1 MPVGASNQRGRR
13 PKQPRA
19 SRGIITVYFILTR
32 CPDPSLWLVKLWL
45 LRVANTPD
53 KQAILRLWGS
63 GKRGDFYSH
72 TTYCDVC
79 LLCYQ
84 AKGIVHPTD
93 HEFEERDD
101 EDDHESDIEADH
113 SFTDDM
119 DDNEYAS
126 DQAGEDEQTR
136 T

>member
-1 MPVGASNQRGRR
+1 VPE
-13 PKQPRA
+13 KK
-19 SRGIITVYFILTR
+19 
-32 CPDPSLWLVKLWL
+32 PSIQL
-45 LRVANTPD
+45 LRLVA
-53 KQAILRLWGS
+53 RLLQMHYGLSYSCTVCGS
-63 GKRGDFYSH
+63 TAS
-72 TTYCDVC
+72 YC
-79 LLCYQ
+79 LKCYQ

-93 HEFEERDD
+93 HEFEERGD